1 MKALSAK
8 ALREIEGECRGY
20 RSKLFSIIFEK
31 GLARCGVGCYSS
43 PPADATHEAK
53 LKNRATKVG

>member
-1 MKALSAK
+1 MIYDFFISVKTQAS
-8 ALREIEGECRGY
+8 RGMEADLD
-20 RSKLFSIIFEK
+20 RPGSGAAKLFSIIFEK

-53 LKNRATKVG
+53 L